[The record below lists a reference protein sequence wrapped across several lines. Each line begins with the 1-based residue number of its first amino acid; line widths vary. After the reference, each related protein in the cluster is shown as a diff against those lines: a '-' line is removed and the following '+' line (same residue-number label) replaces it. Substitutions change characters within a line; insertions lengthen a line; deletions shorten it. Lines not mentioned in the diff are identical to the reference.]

1 MFTGIVEEIGT
12 VRSIRGGGT
21 GVVLDIAASKVLEG
35 TVAGD
40 SIAVNGVCLTVN
52 PGSGHFTADAMPE
65 TLRRTSLGS
74 LAPGAKVNLERAMLC
89 GGRFGGHIV
98 SGHVDACGRV
108 VSLVRDGIAMIMK
121 MEVPVGVLKYIARK
135 GSVTID
141 GVSLTVASVDGDVPA
156 GSGVSGSFAVSL
168 IPHTMASTTLNLLRV
183 GSPVNVEVDMLARYV
198 ECLMSFG
205 HTGTVWSSSA
215 AGSSSAV
222 GQVDA
227 GRPASSGAGVS
238 SAGGVSSSADR
249 HSGGGLTEEFLKKY
263 GF

>member
-21 GVVLDIAASKVLEG
+21 GVVIDIAASKVLEG
-35 TVAGD
+35 TAVGD
-40 SIAVNGVCLTVN
+40 SIAVNGVCLTVT
-52 PGSGHFTADAMPE
+52 PGNGHFTADAMPE

-74 LAPGAKVNLERAMLC
+74 LKPGSKVNLERAMAA

-156 GSGVSGSFAVSL
+156 GPGVSGSGVSGSFAVSL

-198 ECLMSFG
+198 ERLMSFG
-205 HTGTVWSSSA
+205 HTGTVGSSSA
-215 AGSSSAV
+215 AG
-222 GQVDA
+222 QVDA
-227 GRPASSGAGVS
+227 GHPASSGTGVS
-238 SAGGVSSSADR
+238 SAGGVSSSADS
-249 HSGGGLTEEFLKKY
+249 HAGSGLTEEFLRKY